1 MPKKAPKR
9 KAARASLSHRYGTRG
24 QVQATQEVLSIQQQV
39 GALEPTTS
47 GPDTTEQIHLK
58 EVLAAVQNLQQ
69 TVNSLQAKVADVQ
82 GGDKG
87 RTSAIPMAIPIPHV
101 EEEESG
107 AHQVPSTFN
116 ELCEGTMGLDIPET
130 IANLGGVPLA
140 KSVPLN
146 IKKKIWAN
154 EYLELVLVFA
164 KDSNKVRA
172 VEPDPQDIRSIED
185 WTNSFHIFMA
195 VYTAAHPTE
204 GPALLKYIS
213 NVRRL
218 AKQGGDWASYDRK
231 FREIRA
237 DHSTRVPWDYFH
249 AELWILN
256 STSASHPFRSNPQ
269 SRGKQINSGK
279 VPFGFCFK
287 YHGGGVCKPWCAR
300 KHFCPH
306 CQGKHRASTCDK
318 QNQPALAQQSA
329 FDKPNSRTPYTGKSN
344 QTAGHS

>member
-1 MPKKAPKR
+1 MPKRTPKR

-24 QVQATQEVLSIQQQV
+24 QAQATQEVLSVQQQV
-39 GALEPTTS
+39 GTLEPTTS

-87 RTSAIPMAIPIPHV
+87 STSAIPMAIPIPHV

-116 ELCEGTMGLDIPET
+116 ELCEGTMGLDIPDT
-130 IANLGGVPLA
+130 LANLGGVPLA

-146 IKKKIWAN
+146 IKKNIWAN
-154 EYLELVLVFA
+154 EYLELGALLRPKSRFSKESLDLVFA
-164 KDSNKVRA
+164 KGSNKVRA

-218 AKQGGDWASYDRK
+218 AKQGGDWDFIYKTA
-231 FREIRA
+231 
-237 DHSTRVPWDYFH
+237 P
-249 AELWILN
+249 LLN
-256 STSASHPFRSNPQ
+256 
-269 SRGKQINSGK
+269 
-279 VPFGFCFK
+279 
-287 YHGGGVCKPWCAR
+287 
-300 KHFCPH
+300 
-306 CQGKHRASTCDK
+306 
-318 QNQPALAQQSA
+318 
-329 FDKPNSRTPYTGKSN
+329 
-344 QTAGHS
+344 

>member
-1 MPKKAPKR
+1 M
-9 KAARASLSHRYGTRG
+9 
-24 QVQATQEVLSIQQQV
+24 
-39 GALEPTTS
+39 
-47 GPDTTEQIHLK
+47 
-58 EVLAAVQNLQQ
+58 LAVVQNLQK
-69 TVNSLQAKVADVQ
+69 TVNSLHAKVVDVQ
-82 GGDKG
+82 GGDEG

-101 EEEESG
+101 EVDESG

-116 ELCEGTMGLDIPET
+116 ELCEGTMGLDIPNT
-130 IANLGGVPLA
+130 IANLGGVPFA

-154 EYLELVLVFA
+154 EYFEMGALLRPKSKFSKVSLDLVFA

-172 VEPDPQDIRSIED
+172 VEPDPQDIRNIED

-218 AKQGGDWASYDRK
+218 AKQGGDWACYDRQ

-256 STSASHPFRSNPQ
+256 STSASQPFRSNPQ
-269 SRGKQINSGK
+269 SRGKQINPGK

-300 KHFCPH
+300 KHFCPY

-318 QNQPALAQQSA
+318 QNQPSLAQQSA

-344 QTAGHS
+344 QTAGRS